1 MSIKDITIV
10 ITSFK
15 SDEIIRNCLNSI
27 DRQYRIILVENSNNL
42 ELKKSIEREFTN
54 VECILTGE
62 NFGYG
67 KANNI
72 GLKKVKTKYA
82 LILNPDATLHAS
94 ALENFFKTVDQ
105 ISEFAIIGPYIQVKK
120 DENKITD
127 GKNSNPIL
135 VKNVKGFAMFL
146 NMQEFQDVCF
156 FDENFFFYFE
166 EIEESITL
174 QCQTIH
180 NRIIDIKSETTGNIV
195 NKNYKRGKIVNSN
208 EFLVEISM
216 EDRQEL
222 LNSYIKE
229 LERNKKEIL
238 INEQKRDNL
247 ILKTKEQIKLYEIEY
262 QSAQQLIDK
271 GLSSKSKLSLA
282 SFNLANARSNLMDIE
297 LTINLKLQI

>member
-82 LILNPDATLHAS
+82 LILNPDATLHTTTFK
-94 ALENFFKTVDQ
+94 NFFKAINQVPV
-105 ISEFAIIGPYIQVKK
+105 FAIMGPHIQEKK
-120 DENKITD
+120 DENKKID
-127 GKNSNPIL
+127 NKNSNPIL

-146 NMQEFQDVCF
+146 NMSEFQDIGF
-156 FDENFFFYFE
+156 FDESFFFYFE
-166 EIEESITL
+166 EMDLCKRLIDCHKKIYLVPSIKINHVGA
-174 QCQTIH
+174 QSHIKV
-180 NRIIDIKSETTGNIV
+180 IDKTMELSRNWHWMWSTFYYHKKHKGFFISFLIV
-195 NKNYKRGKIVNSN
+195 LPKLSSAVFKVILHV
-208 EFLVEISM
+208 L
-216 EDRQEL
+216 L
-222 LNSYIKE
+222 LNKE
-229 LERNKKEIL
+229 KKEIYYHRYSGL
-238 INEQKRDNL
+238 INAIMGK
-247 ILKTKEQIKLYEIEY
+247 
-262 QSAQQLIDK
+262 
-271 GLSSKSKLSLA
+271 SSWYRPKV
-282 SFNLANARSNLMDIE
+282 
-297 LTINLKLQI
+297 